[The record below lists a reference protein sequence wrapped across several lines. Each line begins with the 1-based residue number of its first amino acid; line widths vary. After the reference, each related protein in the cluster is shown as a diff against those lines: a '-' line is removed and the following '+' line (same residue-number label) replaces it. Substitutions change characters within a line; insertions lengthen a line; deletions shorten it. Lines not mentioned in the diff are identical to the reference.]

1 MATLDTI
8 QKVLN
13 ENLDIEP
20 ETVTVDATLEGLGI
34 EQPIIQG
41 AMAWIAD
48 ARLAAAVSNA
58 GGLGIIAC
66 GSAPLSWVREQVELA
81 RTLTDKP
88 FGVNIMLMNP
98 EAPQLAELLA
108 ELRVP
113 VITTGAGNPGN
124 YIDRWKEAGAKVVP
138 VVASSALAKR
148 MERCGA
154 DAVIAEG
161 CEAGGHIGELTTM
174 ALTPAVCDA
183 VSIPVIA
190 AGGVADGRGL
200 VAAFALGAE
209 AVQIGTRF
217 LTAHECGIHEA
228 YKQKVL
234 AAKDSDTIVTGRDNG
249 HPVRQLKNKFSRG
262 IRKMEADTQVSAD
275 EVEAALAGSL
285 HRAVEGDVDNGSL
298 MSGQVAC
305 LIGDEKSAQEI
316 VDDLMREALAWSK
329 SDLQA
334 MADANAGRAWNN

>member
-1 MATLDTI
+1 MKTR
-8 QKVLN
+8 
-13 ENLDIEP
+13 
-20 ETVTVDATLEGLGI
+20 VTELLGI

-217 LTAHECGIHEA
+217 LTAYECGIHEA

-285 HRAVEGDVDNGSL
+285 HRAVEGDVDNSSL

>member
-1 MATLDTI
+1 MKTR
-8 QKVLN
+8 
-13 ENLDIEP
+13 
-20 ETVTVDATLEGLGI
+20 VTELLGI

-217 LTAHECGIHEA
+217 LTAYECGIHEA

-234 AAKDSDTIVTGRDNG
+234 AAKDSDTIVIGRDNG

>member
-1 MATLDTI
+1 MKTR
-8 QKVLN
+8 
-13 ENLDIEP
+13 
-20 ETVTVDATLEGLGI
+20 VTELLGI

-217 LTAHECGIHEA
+217 LTAYECGIHEA

-316 VDDLMREALAWSK
+316 VEDLMREALAWSK